1 MDKPV
6 IEFKGYRIEN
16 IDFKHLDSEKINE
29 IELENGNVS
38 VWAAFTDDYKEAKLR
53 LTFTVVD
60 DNLYRTLVF
69 EISGYFDINC
79 GKEEADTYLI
89 QNGTAILY
97 PYARS
102 IISMITSLDN
112 ENTIVI
118 PTINTTKI
126 LEDWEL

>member
-1 MDKPV
+1 MEKPV

-16 IDFKHLDSEKINE
+16 IDFKNLEQDEFNE
-29 IELENGNVS
+29 TELENGEVS
-38 VWAAFTDDYKEAKLR
+38 VWSAFTEDYKEAKLR

-60 DNLYRTLVF
+60 YNLLRTLVF
-69 EISGYFDINC
+69 EISGYFEINC
-79 GKEEADTYLI
+79 DKEEAEKYVI
-89 QNGTAILY
+89 QNGTAIMY

-118 PTINTTKI
+118 PTINTTTLVRSK
-126 LEDWEL
+126 DD

>member
-16 IDFKHLDSEKINE
+16 IDFKHLDSEEFSE
-29 IELENGNVS
+29 IDLENGNVA

-79 GKEEADTYLI
+79 SKEMADTYLI

-118 PTINTTKI
+118 PTINTTTL
-126 LEDWEL
+126 LEE

>member
-1 MDKPV
+1 MEKPV

-16 IDFKHLDSEKINE
+16 IDFKNHEPDDFSD
-29 IELENGNVS
+29 IELENGEVS

-60 DNLYRTLVF
+60 EKLFRTLVF

-79 GKEEADTYLI
+79 DKEEAEKYVI
-89 QNGTAILY
+89 QNGTAMVY

-118 PTINTTKI
+118 PTINATNLVKEI
-126 LEDWEL
+126 DN